1 MSNQLKVFS
10 GFLLTW
16 YGIARWLMLGAG
28 NDTSTTWLTNSFGNI
43 VALFSIAYL
52 VYSLIIITPQKQ
64 SLFILS
70 SIIMFLINLDFL
82 IIMTKEFIEIPSQI
96 NFGYLMLDIAILCYY
111 SLVLKLC
118 FMTKFNKNVNS
129 EIVISCV

>member
-10 GFLLTW
+10 GFLLAW

-28 NDTSTTWLTNSFGNI
+28 NETSIAWLTNSFGSI
-43 VALFSIAYL
+43 VALFSIVYL
-52 VYSLIIITPQKQ
+52 IYSLITITPQKQ

-82 IIMTKEFIEIPSQI
+82 VIMTKEFIEIPSQI
-96 NFGYLMLDIAILCYY
+96 NFGYFMLDIAILCYY
-111 SLVLKLC
+111 SLILKLC
-118 FMTKFNKNVNS
+118 FITKFNKNVTSDIN
-129 EIVISCV
+129 VSCV